1 MPEEVVCNTT
11 PVQYLH
17 QAGVLD
23 LLREL
28 YGRVLVPGAVASEIA
43 AGMEAGVPLPDLGGV
58 SWIEIR
64 EVTESPWPTPR
75 NIHRGEAEVIALAGT
90 LPGSLMILDDLAAR
104 RYADLLG
111 LRFTGTLGVLYK
123 ARQRGLVTA
132 LRPVVDTLRECG
144 FRLAESTR
152 NDFLKSVGEA

>member
-17 QAGVLD
+17 QAGLLD

-64 EVTESPWPTPR
+64 EVPESPWSAPR
-75 NIHRGEAEVIALAGT
+75 NIHRGE
-90 LPGSLMILDDLAAR
+90 LAA
-104 RYADLLG
+104 
-111 LRFTGTLGVLYK
+111 
-123 ARQRGLVTA
+123 
-132 LRPVVDTLRECG
+132 
-144 FRLAESTR
+144 AES
-152 NDFLKSVGEA
+152 